1 MALPKIL
8 CHVHNQYNSFHPV
21 RHKRFEDITS
31 LLKQERKV
39 LKASDVFFGNT
50 DLVALTETWKP
61 PTALFQLLFV
71 ISSGEVFPSDMKWLG
86 KENGD

>member
-1 MALPKIL
+1 M
-8 CHVHNQYNSFHPV
+8 
-21 RHKRFEDITS
+21 
-31 LLKQERKV
+31 

-50 DLVALTETWKP
+50 DLVALTETWKT